1 MAQMVETYAHCAS
14 VHGVSDIMDTVNHQ
28 QETLKKE
35 VAKYCG
41 ERGVAAS

>member
-1 MAQMVETYAHCAS
+1 MVVTSAHCLAIN
-14 VHGVSDIMDTVNHQ
+14 GVSDIMEVVNHQ

-35 VAKYCG
+35 VAKDCG